1 MIENE
6 KELQWDDVIEKDASE
21 FVLLQEGDYDFTVES
36 FERARHNGSEK
47 LPPCNKAVLK
57 LRIDSEQG
65 TAYINHNLFLHTI
78 TEGMLSAFFSSIGQ
92 KKKGEPLRMDWGRVP
107 GSTGRAKVGIHTYKN
122 RDGEERRSN
131 DIKRFYPKEGAGQAA
146 PTYKAGEF

>member
-1 MIENE
+1 MNGNE
-6 KELQWDDVIEKDASE
+6 KELQWDDVIEKDTDE

-36 FERARHNGSEK
+36 FNRERHNGSEK
-47 LPPCNKAVLK
+47 LPPCNKAALK

-78 TEGMLSAFFSSIGQ
+78 TEGMLSAFFASIGQ

-107 GSTGRAKVGIHTYKN
+107 GATGRAKVGIRNYTTK
-122 RDGEERRSN
+122 DGEQRKANE
-131 DIKRFYPKEGAGQAA
+131 IKRFYPKENGNLQG
-146 PTYKAGEF
+146 PSYKAGEF